1 MTSLE
6 SRRSSFSKILSQD
19 SYLAY
24 VSADLEHDAYLVS
37 GELRNRA
44 NEQSVLTGLL
54 EAKHAINK
62 TKMITNVD
70 ASGWFQL
77 RLQAGARYHLQ
88 FHVDGNHF
96 SLDLDLSQA
105 QADATLASHGKPF

>member
-1 MTSLE
+1 MHLRIKIPMILNQESFQDFVRYALPGYSTVQEPIMTSLE

-70 ASGWFQL
+70 ASGWS
-77 RLQAGARYHLQ
+77 Y
-88 FHVDGNHF
+88 
-96 SLDLDLSQA
+96 
-105 QADATLASHGKPF
+105 